1 MSGQG
6 EICFLFGMTVLLL
19 CYFCVQRLNRD
30 RFLIKTKYPCSS
42 CVIETNG
49 LKSETVILSR
59 TAERRPILRNFEEN
73 ASVVETTKTGIETPQ
88 LPQSL
93 FQKQWKDEDFP
104 GLDVDNRYISVEE
117 ILRNASVIRFDYYK
131 NLSYPFVMYHK
142 DDLVCNASIRQIP
155 QTTNTIRN
163 RKFLTINT
171 KFLFSSF

>member
-59 TAERRPILRNFEEN
+59 TAERRPILRNFYEN

-88 LPQSL
+88 LP
-93 FQKQWKDEDFP
+93 
-104 GLDVDNRYISVEE
+104 
-117 ILRNASVIRFDYYK
+117 
-131 NLSYPFVMYHK
+131 
-142 DDLVCNASIRQIP
+142 
-155 QTTNTIRN
+155 
-163 RKFLTINT
+163 
-171 KFLFSSF
+171 